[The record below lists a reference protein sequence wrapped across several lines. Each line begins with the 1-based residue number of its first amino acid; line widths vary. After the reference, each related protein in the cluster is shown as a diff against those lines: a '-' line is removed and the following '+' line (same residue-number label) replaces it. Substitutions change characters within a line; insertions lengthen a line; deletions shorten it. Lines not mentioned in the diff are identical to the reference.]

1 LIYCAI
7 IAFFLCFVFIFYI
20 SRHTWATL
28 AHKVDIPK
36 DVISLALGHSFGCD
50 VTDIYIDFDRDKIDE
65 ANRKVIDYI
74 SGSLKKSKP

>member
-1 LIYCAI
+1 M
-7 IAFFLCFVFIFYI
+7 CFVFIFYI

-28 AHKVDIPK
+28 AHKADVPK

-74 SGSLKKSKP
+74 SGGLKKSKS

>member
-1 LIYCAI
+1 
-7 IAFFLCFVFIFYI
+7 
-20 SRHTWATL
+20 
-28 AHKVDIPK
+28 VDIPK